1 MKKISIVT
9 WLFIISVFNSYG
21 QWYNKKYNVSD
32 INLLTKEQ
40 LEESLSNSKNGLTIS
55 GCVAGIGGIAFIIT
69 RYVPQPIEDPTFI
82 EQLIGDEGMNTIYQ
96 GISAGLLVG
105 GTIASLAYLGR
116 NARIK
121 ATIKKNYPTL
131 GSLNISPTLLLNN
144 HKGSYLPGITLTFN
158 F

>member
-1 MKKISIVT
+1 MKKILIVT
-9 WLFIISVFNSYG
+9 CLFIISFFNSYG
-21 QWYNKKYNVSD
+21 QWYNKKYHVSD

-40 LEESLSNSKNGLTIS
+40 LDESLSNSKNGLLIS
-55 GCVAGIGGIAFIIT
+55 GFVAGIGGVAFLIT
-69 RYVPQPIEDPTFI
+69 RYMPQPIEDPTFI

-96 GISAGLLVG
+96 GISAGLFVG
-105 GTIASLAYLGR
+105 GTIAIMAYLGR

-121 ATIKKNYPTL
+121 ATIKKNYPKL

-144 HKGSYLPGITLTFN
+144 HKVFYHPGITLTYN